1 MIAVLFE
8 ALPHPHRKNDYL
20 NAASAL
26 APHLQEVDGF
36 ISIER
41 FESLAHPGKVLS
53 LSFWRDEDAV
63 KQWRTFETHRTI
75 QKAGR
80 EAIFADY
87 RLRVAAVIRDY
98 GMNDR
103 REAPVDSNTAHLL

>member
-20 NAASAL
+20 NAASSL

-41 FESLAHPGKVLS
+41 FESLAQPGKVLS

-63 KQWRTFETHRTI
+63 KQWRTFEATAPFR
-75 QKAGR
+75 KPGGR
-80 EAIFADY
+80 PSLPSIGCALRRLFAI
-87 RLRVAAVIRDY
+87 
-98 GMNDR
+98 M
-103 REAPVDSNTAHLL
+103 E